1 MGPHLETV
9 FADVTKLKRRSLE
22 WTLIHY
28 AWCPHK
34 PREGGHTCTAVMAD
48 VETGVC
54 TPMHTEGAGQ
64 YPPLGGQEVPLPVV
78 SVGLAPQAPWF
89 WTSGLQ
95 NCETTRFR
103 SGTPSVVTG
112 YSSPRS

>member
-9 FADVTKLKRRSLE
+9 FEDVTKLKRRSLE

-34 PREGGHTCTAVMAD
+34 QREGGHTRTVVMAD

-54 TPMHTEGAGQ
+54 TQTHAEGAGQ
-64 YPPLGGQEVPLPVV
+64 HPPLRGQEAPLPVV
-78 SVGLAPQAPWF
+78 SGGLAPRAPGF

-103 SGTPSVVTG
+103 SGTLSVVTG

>member
-9 FADVTKLKRRSLE
+9 FEDVTKLKRRSLE

-34 PREGGHTCTAVMAD
+34 QREGGHTRTAVMAD

-54 TPMHTEGAGQ
+54 TQTHAEGAGQ
-64 YPPLGGQEVPLPVV
+64 HPPLRGQEAPLPVV
-78 SVGLAPQAPWF
+78 SGGLAPRAPGF

-103 SGTPSVVTG
+103 SGTLSVVTG